1 MSYEEQSEIFRS
13 LKEGQGF
20 PTGLAKALINEL
32 PHAFPTRIWIVDNSF
47 SMSENDGKKFS
58 ETTRQDQKLINI
70 SCSRWEEL
78 QQTILYHARLA
89 DVICAGKKFITMYF
103 SISLFDVK
111 ERFIKMICLN
121 ELTLIF
127 TYDAIFLKKLVFRY
141 DSCCYAMIFEY
152 FDTYHN
158 IIIVVYDSC

>member
-89 DVICAGKKFITMYF
+89 DVICAGKKIYYYV
-103 SISLFDVK
+103 L
-111 ERFIKMICLN
+111 
-121 ELTLIF
+121 
-127 TYDAIFLKKLVFRY
+127 
-141 DSCCYAMIFEY
+141 
-152 FDTYHN
+152 
-158 IIIVVYDSC
+158 